1 MQSRRSFLIKSVG
14 VVSALAVARTALAA
28 AAKIDEKDPAAVA
41 LGYAADASKMDKA
54 KHPKY
59 AAGQSC
65 SNCQFYQGKATDA
78 FAPCPMLGGKQVAG
92 KGWCNVYAKKA

>member
-28 AAKIDEKDPAAVA
+28 PAKVDEKDPAAAA
-41 LGYAADASKMDKA
+41 LGYVADAGKIDKA
-54 KHPKY
+54 KHPKFV
-59 AAGQSC
+59 AGQSC
-65 SNCQFYQGKATDA
+65 SNCQFFQGKAGDA
-78 FAPCPMLGGKQVAG
+78 FGACPMLGGKLVSA